1 MSVVHLLDT
10 LTEWARVNIC
20 EQIMLKQPPADPEA
34 PVDGDYEYKRVHPAA
49 FAMYVPTAEKNPP
62 NFHSPYPSL
71 CVRFMQ
77 GQDDAAKGDGAVDVQ
92 FCFSAWNPGTH
103 GRDILHPSG
112 DLSFQEWSDKEAN
125 AYFQRTG
132 EGWRDVWMFADI
144 ALRAVESVTHIG
156 NYTIDR
162 ATPVKF
168 GPLTEQEAIP
178 DFYPYWFAW
187 ISFRVNYPLLRNI
200 SSIQNLL

>member
-1 MSVVHLLDT
+1 MSVVHILDT

-20 EQIMLKQPPADPEA
+20 EQIMLKQPPADPDA

-49 FAMYVPTAEKNPP
+49 FPMYVPTAEKNPP
-62 NFHSPYPSL
+62 NFHAPFPSL

-77 GQDDAAKGDGAVDVQ
+77 GQDEAAKGNGAVDVQ

-103 GRDILHPSG
+103 GPDIMRAADPF
-112 DLSFQEWSDKEAN
+112 SFQVWSDKEA
-125 AYFQRTG
+125 ADYFQRNG
-132 EGWRDVWMFADI
+132 EGWRDVWNFVDI

-156 NYTIDR
+156 EYTIDR
-162 ATPVKF
+162 ATPIKF

-187 ISFRVNYPLLRNI
+187 VSFRVTYPLRRNI